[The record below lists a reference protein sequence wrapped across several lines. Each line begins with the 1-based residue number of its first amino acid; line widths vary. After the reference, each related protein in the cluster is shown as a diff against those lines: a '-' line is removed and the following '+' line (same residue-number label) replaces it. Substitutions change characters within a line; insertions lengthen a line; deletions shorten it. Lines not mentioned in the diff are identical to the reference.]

1 MRGMQQSGVS
11 LEFQTISLR
20 VIFAVHLNLHLVVFT
35 ILVFARLCPCCEAL
49 SLDQEKKRQVVAL
62 LC

>member
-11 LEFQTISLR
+11 LEFRTISLR
-20 VIFAVHLNLHLVVFT
+20 VIFAVHLNLRPVVVT
-35 ILVFARLCPCCEAL
+35 LVFARLCPCCEAL